1 MSLALPSHS
10 KIQISP
16 TGLDVLAPLTFEEWS
31 QVASSLGNAARGIAF
46 VIGDWLVY
54 GEANFRKGPAASRV
68 ATDAYDA
75 AIQTTGL
82 DRSTLHNYAYVARRV
97 ARNRRN
103 DALAWEHHKVVAK
116 LPAAEQRRWLAL
128 AAPKKN
134 QRALSTM
141 RLRKSILAGRVLT
154 PEEMVADP
162 ADRGMKNHIP
172 HINRL
177 CAWWSD
183 MKDSKWPQRAT
194 AEQVEA
200 LLRDFKWVMKIQDE
214 LKLLLEFKRRRKP

>member
-10 KIQISP
+10 NIQISP

-75 AIQTTGL
+75 AIQATGL

>member
-10 KIQISP
+10 NIQISP

-194 AEQVEA
+194 AQQVEA

-214 LKLLLEFKRRRKP
+214 LKLLVEFKRRRKP

>member
-31 QVASSLGNAARGIAF
+31 QVANSLGQAARGIAF

-54 GEANFRKGPAASRV
+54 GDATFRQGPAASRV

-75 AIQTTGL
+75 AIQATGL
-82 DRSTLHNYAYVARRV
+82 DRTTLQNYAYVARRV
-97 ARNRRN
+97 SRNRRN

-116 LPAAEQRRWLAL
+116 LPVAEQRRWLAL

-134 QRALSTM
+134 QRAISTM
-141 RLRKSILAGRVLT
+141 RLRKSIIAGRVLT
-154 PEEMVADP
+154 PDEMVADP
-162 ADRGMKNHIP
+162 ADRGKNNHIP
-172 HINRL
+172 YINRL
-177 CAWWSD
+177 RAWWSD

-194 AEQVEA
+194 AEQVET
-200 LLRDFKWVMKIQDE
+200 LLRDFGRVVKLSGE
-214 LKLLLEFKRRRKP
+214 LNQLLETKRGRKP

>member
-10 KIQISP
+10 NIQISP

-97 ARNRRN
+97 ARSRRN
-103 DALAWEHHKVVAK
+103 DALAWEHYKVVAK
-116 LPAAEQRRWLAL
+116 LPVAEQRRWLAL
-128 AAPKKN
+128 AAPKKD

>member
-31 QVASSLGNAARGIAF
+31 QVANSLGQAARGIAF

-54 GEANFRKGPAASRV
+54 GDANFRQGPAASRV

-75 AIQTTGL
+75 AIQATGL
-82 DRSTLHNYAYVARRV
+82 DRTTLQNYAYVARRV
-97 ARNRRN
+97 SRNRRN

-116 LPAAEQRRWLAL
+116 LPVAEQRRWLAL

-134 QRALSTM
+134 QRAISTM
-141 RLRKSILAGRVLT
+141 RLRKSIIAGRVLT
-154 PEEMVADP
+154 PDEMVADP
-162 ADRGMKNHIP
+162 ADRGKNNHIP
-172 HINRL
+172 YINRL
-177 CAWWSD
+177 RAWWSD

-194 AEQVEA
+194 AEQVET
-200 LLRDFKWVMKIQDE
+200 LLRDFGRVMKLSGE
-214 LKLLLEFKRRRKP
+214 LNQLLETKRGRKP

>member
-97 ARNRRN
+97 ARSRRN

-116 LPAAEQRRWLAL
+116 LPVAEQRRWLAL

-172 HINRL
+172 YINRL

-214 LKLLLEFKRRRKP
+214 LKLLVEFKRRRKP

>member
-97 ARNRRN
+97 ARSRRN

-116 LPAAEQRRWLAL
+116 LPVAEQRRWLAL

>member
-116 LPAAEQRRWLAL
+116 LPVAEQRRWLAL

-183 MKDSKWPQRAT
+183 LKDSKWPRCAT

-214 LKLLLEFKRRRKP
+214 LKLLVEFKRRRKP

>member
-10 KIQISP
+10 NIQISP

-97 ARNRRN
+97 ARSRRN

-116 LPAAEQRRWLAL
+116 LPVAEQRRWLAL

>member
-1 MSLALPSHS
+1 MSLSLPSHA

-68 ATDAYDA
+68 DTDAYDA

-214 LKLLLEFKRRRKP
+214 LKLLVEFKRRRKP

>member
-31 QVASSLGNAARGIAF
+31 QVAPSLGTAARGIAF

-54 GEANFRKGPAASRV
+54 GHANFRKAPAASRV

-75 AIQTTGL
+75 AIQATGL
-82 DRSTLHNYAYVARRV
+82 DRTTLHNYAYVARRV
-97 ARNRRN
+97 SRNRRN
-103 DALAWEHHKVVAK
+103 EVLAWEHHKVVAK
-116 LPAAEQRRWLAL
+116 LPAAEQSRWLSL

-134 QRALSTM
+134 QRAIGTM
-141 RLRKSILAGRVLT
+141 RLRKSIIAGRVLT
-154 PEEMVADP
+154 PDEMVADP
-162 ADRGMKNHIP
+162 ADRGRNNHIP
-172 HINRL
+172 YINRL

-183 MKDSKWPQRAT
+183 MKDNRWHQRAT
-194 AEQVEA
+194 SDQVET
-200 LLRDFKWVMKIQDE
+200 LLQDFKWVMKIQDE
-214 LKLLLEFKRRRKP
+214 LKLLVEFKRRRKP

>member
-1 MSLALPSHS
+1 MSLSLPSHA

-75 AIQTTGL
+75 AIQATGL

-116 LPAAEQRRWLAL
+116 LPVAEQRRWLAL

-172 HINRL
+172 QINRL

-183 MKDSKWPQRAT
+183 MKDSKWPQRAS

-200 LLRDFKWVMKIQDE
+200 LLRDFKWVMEIQDE
-214 LKLLLEFKRRRKP
+214 LKLLVEFKRRRKP

>member
-10 KIQISP
+10 KIQIST
-16 TGLDVLAPLTFEEWS
+16 TGLDVLAPLSFEEWS

-75 AIQTTGL
+75 AILATGL

-116 LPAAEQRRWLAL
+116 LPVAEQRRWLAL

-162 ADRGMKNHIP
+162 ADRGRKNHIP
-172 HINRL
+172 QINRL

-200 LLRDFKWVMKIQDE
+200 LLCDFKWVMEIQDE
-214 LKLLLEFKRRRKP
+214 LKLLVEFKRRRKP

>member
-10 KIQISP
+10 NIQISP

-97 ARNRRN
+97 ARSRRN

-116 LPAAEQRRWLAL
+116 LPVAEQRRWLAL

-172 HINRL
+172 HINRR

>member
-10 KIQISP
+10 NIQISP

-97 ARNRRN
+97 ARSRRN

-116 LPAAEQRRWLAL
+116 LPVAEQRRWLAL

-141 RLRKSILAGRVLT
+141 RLRKSIIAGRVLT

-162 ADRGMKNHIP
+162 ADRGIKNHIP

>member
-183 MKDSKWPQRAT
+183 LKDSKWPRCAT

-214 LKLLLEFKRRRKP
+214 LKLLVEFKRRRKP

>member
-1 MSLALPSHS
+1 
-10 KIQISP
+10 
-16 TGLDVLAPLTFEEWS
+16 
-31 QVASSLGNAARGIAF
+31 
-46 VIGDWLVY
+46 
-54 GEANFRKGPAASRV
+54 
-68 ATDAYDA
+68 
-75 AIQTTGL
+75 
-82 DRSTLHNYAYVARRV
+82 V

-116 LPAAEQRRWLAL
+116 LPVAEQRRWLAL

-214 LKLLLEFKRRRKP
+214 LKLLVEFKRRRKP

>member
-10 KIQISP
+10 NIQISP

-97 ARNRRN
+97 ARSRRN

-116 LPAAEQRRWLAL
+116 LPVAEQRRWLAL

-194 AEQVEA
+194 AQQVEA

>member
-1 MSLALPSHS
+1 MSLSLPSHA

-116 LPAAEQRRWLAL
+116 LPVAEQRRWLAL

-214 LKLLLEFKRRRKP
+214 LKLLVEFKRRRKP

>member
-1 MSLALPSHS
+1 MSLSLPSHS

-16 TGLDVLAPLTFEEWS
+16 TGLDVLAALTFEEWS

-97 ARNRRN
+97 ARSRRN

-116 LPAAEQRRWLAL
+116 LPVAEQRRWLAL

>member
-31 QVASSLGNAARGIAF
+31 QVANSLGQAARGIAF

-54 GEANFRKGPAASRV
+54 GDANFRQGPAASRV

-75 AIQTTGL
+75 AIQATGL
-82 DRSTLHNYAYVARRV
+82 DRTTLQNYAYVARRV
-97 ARNRRN
+97 SRNRRN

-116 LPAAEQRRWLAL
+116 LPVAEQRRWLAL

-134 QRALSTM
+134 QRAISTM
-141 RLRKSILAGRVLT
+141 RLRKSIIAGRVLT
-154 PEEMVADP
+154 PDEMVVDP
-162 ADRGMKNHIP
+162 ADRGRNNHIP
-172 HINRL
+172 YINRL

-183 MKDSKWPQRAT
+183 MKDNKWPQRAT
-194 AEQVEA
+194 AEQVEN
-200 LLRDFKWVMKIQDE
+200 LLRDFGRVMKLSGE
-214 LKLLLEFKRRRKP
+214 LNQLLETKRRRKP

>member
-1 MSLALPSHS
+1 MSLSLPSHS

-16 TGLDVLAPLTFEEWS
+16 TGLDVFAPLTFEEWS

-97 ARNRRN
+97 ARSRRN

-116 LPAAEQRRWLAL
+116 LPVAEQRRWLAL

>member
-1 MSLALPSHS
+1 MSLSLPSHS

-116 LPAAEQRRWLAL
+116 LPVAEQRRWLAL

-141 RLRKSILAGRVLT
+141 RLRKSIIAGRVLT

>member
-10 KIQISP
+10 NIQISP

-97 ARNRRN
+97 ARSRRN

-116 LPAAEQRRWLAL
+116 LPVAEQRRWLAL

-141 RLRKSILAGRVLT
+141 RLRKSIIAGRVLT

-162 ADRGMKNHIP
+162 ADRGIKNHIP

-194 AEQVEA
+194 AQQVEA
-200 LLRDFKWVMKIQDE
+200 LLRDFKWVVKIQDE

>member
-1 MSLALPSHS
+1 MSLSLPSHS

-162 ADRGMKNHIP
+162 ADRGITNHIP

-183 MKDSKWPQRAT
+183 LKDSKWPRCAT

>member
-1 MSLALPSHS
+1 MSLSLPSHA

-214 LKLLLEFKRRRKP
+214 LKLLVEFKRRRKP